1 MSDLHQTQQSV
12 PLQDYLDMVE
22 MKEEM
27 HTYYTKTLN
36 KMQLENSRLKDEIIQ
51 LRHQQCIA
59 LQDNQKPHG
68 NYTE

>member
-27 HTYYTKTLN
+27 HTYYTTTLN

-51 LRHQQCIA
+51 LRHQQRTA
-59 LQDNQKPHG
+59 LRDNQKPHG
-68 NYTE
+68 NYSE